1 MLKIE
6 GVSKTFGSQKV
17 LDNISFNIRRGEIV
31 VLTGPSGCGKTT
43 LLHIIAGLICPD
55 RGIVEVDYR
64 SVFALDP
71 YNSEV
76 SMVFQGAADVFPW
89 STPREIIG
97 FGIRKGRDRQGAA
110 AYAVQDY
117 VRLVHLPERLLDQKG
132 RTLSGG
138 ERQRVSLARA
148 LAERPKF
155 LLVDEPLSNLDT
167 PLRRTL
173 AAELRGIFEESGTGV
188 VYVTHDLDEANV
200 IGHRVLDFRAV
211 NGT

>member
-1 MLKIE
+1 MLRTE

-17 LDNISFNIRRGEIV
+17 LDNFSLRVEPGEIV

-43 LLHIIAGLICPD
+43 LLRSIAGLIRPD
-55 RGIVEVDYR
+55 RGSVEVDGHD
-64 SVFALDP
+64 VFARDP
-71 YNSEV
+71 YRSEV

-89 STPREIIG
+89 STARKIIG
-97 FGIRKGRDRQGAA
+97 FGIKKGKQRHSAIEGVRE
-110 AYAVQDY
+110 YA
-117 VRLVHLPERLLDQKG
+117 RIVHLPERLLDQKG

-167 PLRRTL
+167 SLRRLL
-173 AAELRGIFEESGTGV
+173 AKELRGIFEESRIGV
-188 VYVTHDLDEANV
+188 VYVTHDLDEAGI
-200 IGHRVLDFRAV
+200 IGHRVLDFCTL

>member
-1 MLKIE
+1 
-6 GVSKTFGSQKV
+6 
-17 LDNISFNIRRGEIV
+17 
-31 VLTGPSGCGKTT
+31 
-43 LLHIIAGLICPD
+43 
-55 RGIVEVDYR
+55 
-64 SVFALDP
+64 
-71 YNSEV
+71 
-76 SMVFQGAADVFPW
+76 
-89 STPREIIG
+89 
-97 FGIRKGRDRQGAA
+97 
-110 AYAVQDY
+110 VQDY